1 MKNIIKSE
9 LILEVANTVRN
20 SKGFSKKVTYLKH
33 GVKRTDINVSSED
46 IAIKIDRE
54 VGNYVCLD
62 FDDLLF
68 FDVAAKE
75 YLTQKIVSAIKDI
88 LKRDKLCPEKIFIV
102 GLGNENFACDSLGKK
117 VASQILVTKPYLDKA
132 LFDKSKMKEIYSVS
146 LGVYGTTGL
155 ESSETIKSMCQ
166 QICPDLVVVID
177 SLIASHSK
185 TLSRSVQISDTKLSP
200 GGGVGNCRKE
210 ISEKILGT
218 KILAIGVPLVL
229 NISDCCKNFEQLIV
243 TLKDIE
249 TKVSSLSRIIANAI
263 NLSFTNLSQKDYLD
277 LTT

>member
-46 IAIKIDRE
+46 IAKKIDRE

-68 FDVAAKE
+68 FDVAVKE
-75 YLTQKIVSAIKDI
+75 YLTQKIKCAIKDV
-88 LKRDKLCPEKIFIV
+88 LKKDKLCPQKIFVV
-102 GLGNENFACDSLGKK
+102 GLGNESFACDSLGKK
-117 VASQILVTKPYLDKA
+117 VASQILVTKPYLGKG
-132 LFDKSKMKEIYSVS
+132 LFNRSQMKEIYSVS

-155 ESSETIKSMCQ
+155 ESSETIKNLCG
-166 QICPDLVVVID
+166 QIHPDLVVVID
-177 SLIASHSK
+177 SLIASDSK

-218 KILAIGVPLVL
+218 NILAIGVPLVVKMKEKSE
-229 NISDCCKNFEQLIV
+229 NLIV
-243 TLKDIE
+243 TPNDVEKQ
-249 TKVSSLSRIIANAI
+249 VSVLSKILSTAI
-263 NLSFTNLSQKDYLD
+263 NKTFTNLSKQDYLQ
-277 LTT
+277 LVS